1 MAFWQFFDYITEN
14 RVNPVSEWYQNY
26 LDDDEKAVFDLLVKT
41 LSVTEDWYEAKKKD
55 RQYKELERD
64 RIGLAQLMLKV
75 KRKNLRP
82 IGLLRRQERE
92 FIFLGGCEK
101 HPFWTIPPKAF
112 DAALRLKAQFE
123 QGRGAIREHWSV

>member
-55 RQYKELERD
+55 
-64 RIGLAQLMLKV
+64 
-75 KRKNLRP
+75 
-82 IGLLRRQERE
+82 
-92 FIFLGGCEK
+92 
-101 HPFWTIPPKAF
+101 
-112 DAALRLKAQFE
+112 
-123 QGRGAIREHWSV
+123 QGPVCAG